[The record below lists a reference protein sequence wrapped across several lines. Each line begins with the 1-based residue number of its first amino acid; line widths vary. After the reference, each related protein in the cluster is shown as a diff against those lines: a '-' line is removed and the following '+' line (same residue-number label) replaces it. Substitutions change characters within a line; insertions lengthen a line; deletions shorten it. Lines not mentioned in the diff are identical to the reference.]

1 MTLYFQLKNRKIEC
15 GYLQKYNT
23 ILTKL
28 QKSCENCREQKKRG
42 ITNNAQNKTKISRF
56 TVGLGDF
63 NCSIN

>member
-28 QKSCENCREQKKRG
+28 QKSCENCREQ
-42 ITNNAQNKTKISRF
+42 NKNEELQIMLKIKQKSP
-56 TVGLGDF
+56 GLL
-63 NCSIN
+63 